1 MAAPPPQAGLPQGG
15 DEPGSGEWEL
25 DRKLAAA
32 GGVEKLAAAL
42 RRAEV
47 QATLTTLYLR

>member
-1 MAAPPPQAGLPQGG
+1 MAAPLPQGG
-15 DEPGSGEWEL
+15 LQRGGGDWNLEG
-25 DRKLAAA
+25 KLAAA

-47 QATLTTLYLR
+47 QATLTKLWLG

>member
-1 MAAPPPQAGLPQGG
+1 MTWTVAPGPQGG
-15 DEPGSGEWEL
+15 LQRGGGQWNL
-25 DRKLAAA
+25 NGKLAKA

-47 QATLTTLYLR
+47 QATLTNLYLG